1 MADEIKKGNS
11 LQTAASAST
20 DELKRR
26 GASLY
31 RDILSNVFNT
41 AAKVQQ
47 NSKTAKN
54 NLQEGVSE
62 SGMRMQKG
70 GEEGIDLSE
79 IEKIEAQPEADG
91 FVSGVGVKLT
101 MTDGNSYHLWVQT
114 DTDDGQRGITEFYE
128 NNDEGV
134 PAFILDVNNNS

>member
-1 MADEIKKGNS
+1 
-11 LQTAASAST
+11 
-20 DELKRR
+20 
-26 GASLY
+26 
-31 RDILSNVFNT
+31 
-41 AAKVQQ
+41 
-47 NSKTAKN
+47 
-54 NLQEGVSE
+54 
-62 SGMRMQKG
+62 MQKG